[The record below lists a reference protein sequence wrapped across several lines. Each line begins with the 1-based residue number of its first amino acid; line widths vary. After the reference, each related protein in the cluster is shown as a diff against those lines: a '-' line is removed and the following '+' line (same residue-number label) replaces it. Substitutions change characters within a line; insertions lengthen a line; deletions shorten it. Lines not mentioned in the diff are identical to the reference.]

1 MRAQTDPRWEWCVV
15 DDCSTRPEV
24 GDVLDRLSSLDPRI
38 RVHRRTANGGIVS
51 ASNDALGMATGDF
64 VAFLDHDDRLLPTAL
79 ADAAAVLD
87 DPEHADV
94 DYLYT
99 DEAHVLTDGRE
110 TAHFLKPDWSP
121 ERFRASMYTCHLSV
135 VRRDVIT
142 AVGGFR
148 VGFDGSQDHDLILR
162 VTEAIAADGRRV
174 AHLPLLAYHWRNVT
188 SSVSRATDTLDRAI
202 QQGRRAVQEHCDRL
216 GIDAIVE
223 HGAVEGTY
231 RLRRAVDPSTKVT
244 VVLATAGESSG
255 LRPYRL
261 AAAATLRE
269 LSTTHPTTRL
279 VLAHPAGLAAPLVD
293 LLDAVVADRPA
304 AAGPLS
310 TDPASAHPM
319 AGSDGRWM
327 RLPVDGPWSLAGAID
342 RAVQACPADV
352 VVIVGPGIAPRSD
365 VSPDW
370 VETMVGLALQPGV
383 GLVGGLVATSDDVV
397 LHAGWDTP
405 NYRWYELEGMRVGTT
420 SSGNDLFVERECSQV
435 TLGAA
440 AIAVAHWNEF
450 KHTAAAATGWDEAG
464 RALSDALVASGLHT
478 LWTPHARFD
487 RLVPPP

>member
-1 MRAQTDPRWEWCVV
+1 MAGVRSQTDPRWEWCLV

-24 GDVLDRLSSLDPRI
+24 RDVLDRLRDEDDERI
-38 RVHRRTANGGIVS
+38 RVFRRQANGGIVA
-51 ASNDALGMATGDF
+51 ASNDALAMADGEF

-135 VRRDVIT
+135 VRRSSIT
-142 AVGGFR
+142 AAGGFR

-162 VTEAIAADGRRV
+162 VTESITAAGRRV
-174 AHLPLLAYHWRNVT
+174 AHLPLLAYHWRNVS

-202 QQGRRAVQEHCDRL
+202 QQGRRAVQEQCDRL
-216 GIDAIVE
+216 GIDAVVE

-231 RLRRAVDPSTKVT
+231 RLRRAVDPRTKVT
-244 VVLATAGESSG
+244 VVLATSGETSEA
-255 LRPYRL
+255 RPYRL
-261 AAAATLRE
+261 AAAASIAALATE
-269 LSTTHPTTRL
+269 HPTARF
-279 VLAHPAGLAAPLVD
+279 VLSHPADLAKPLLD
-293 LLDAVVADRPA
+293 LLDDAADA
-304 AAGPLS
+304 APS
-310 TDPASAHPM
+310 S
-319 AGSDGRWM
+319 WM
-327 RLPVDGPWSLAGAID
+327 RLPVDGPWSAAVAVD
-342 RAVQACPADV
+342 RAVQAAPCDV
-352 VVIVGPGIAPRSD
+352 VVVVGPGVGPRCD
-365 VSPDW
+365 LAPDW
-370 VETMVGLALQPGV
+370 LETLIGLALQPGV
-383 GLVGGLVATSDDVV
+383 GLVGGLVATPDDVV
-397 LHAGWDTP
+397 VHAGWDTP

-440 AIAVAHWNEF
+440 ALTAAHWREF
-450 KHTAAAATGWDEAG
+450 KHHAATATGWDEAG
-464 RALSDALVASGLHT
+464 RALSDALVASGLNT
-478 LWTPHARFD
+478 LWTPYARFD
-487 RLVPPP
+487 QLVALS